1 MTRLLKGGP
10 ASGKTKEALEAAK
23 EVLKSRKRVY
33 WVGLPHQRPYVLR
46 RLAKSCGAVL
56 GLEYLSWQQLY
67 YRLVAE
73 AGCLKPLVF
82 DLERI
87 ALVAQ
92 AMREVGLSLSPGLV
106 TLYARALAEH
116 KRYGLT
122 PKEEPLLS
130 LHRAYERLKGDRM
143 DYDDFRL
150 KAHEVELKSPPAL
163 FIVDGFRRH
172 NPLDLAFA
180 LNLGEKTEVL
190 VTGMEFP
197 EGTGGVETLSGPKVG
212 CTVHWHASPMEELRW
227 TLRALKKD
235 LAEGVSPFDLLV
247 VAPEGLIPG
256 LLALGEEAGVPLS
269 DGRPGQLLTPPLQ
282 ALLSEHPTGLDLI
295 ALTPLLPGL
304 GDLGRRM
311 VALGVAGL
319 GAMRKLDPGAVEPY
333 LALRRALRE
342 GRVKEVLDRLPK
354 EALPHKDRV
363 LLAYNLA
370 WAIDPKDPL
379 PWWEAL
385 LREEKLPPPPIQG
398 VVVLPPSRATGV
410 RAKKA
415 YLLHFFPEAYG
426 ALEREDPLIPE
437 ERRAPLSLPP
447 KALPKRLSGDGASFL
462 EELLYRGDEAT
473 YVSYPKADEKG
484 PTFPPALL
492 GRLDPKPAPPLP
504 AASLEELQGVEA
516 WQPRLRLGVEEL
528 RKVSLESA
536 QDLLRCPGRFALK
549 RLFHQKGDGPWEAL
563 LEYAQRDE
571 KGLVLSEEAL
581 ERAGREHPEWWGF
594 LEEQRERLLATRFR
608 AVCCVKG
615 DPPLYAVAGGV
626 NPKAKEVYVL
636 VGEKEEEGNRISES
650 FFVRHESSFVKH
662 RYKYRIWPFGASPT
676 PGGPR
681 LVSKEI
687 ERARRRLRQF
697 LEEGFP
703 FRVGSECSTCPVA
716 QYCPLG

>member
-10 ASGKTKEALEAAK
+10 ASGKTE
-23 EVLKSRKRVY
+23 EVLKAAQEALKGRKRVY

-46 RLAKSCGAVL
+46 RLAQRSGAAL

-67 YRLVAE
+67 YWLVAE
-73 AGCLKPLVF
+73 AGRLKPLVF
-82 DLERI
+82 GLERL

-92 AMREVGLSLSPGLV
+92 AMREVGLSLSPGLAA
-106 TLYARALAEH
+106 LYARALAEH

-122 PKEEPLLS
+122 PEEEPLLS
-130 LHRAYERLKGDRM
+130 LHRAYEGLKGDRM

-150 KAHEVELKSPPAL
+150 EARGIELKGPPAF

-180 LNLGEKTEVL
+180 LDLGKRTEVL

-197 EGTGGVETLSGPKVG
+197 EGAGGVETLPGPRAR
-212 CTVHWHASPMEELRW
+212 CTVHWHANPMEELRW
-227 TLRALKKD
+227 TLRALKQD
-235 LAEGVSPFDLLV
+235 LAKGVSPFDLLV

-256 LLALGEEAGVPLS
+256 LLALGEEAGVPLA
-269 DGRPGQLLTPPLQ
+269 DGRPGRLLTPLLQ

-304 GDLGRRM
+304 GDLGRKM
-311 VALGVAGL
+311 VAWGVAGL
-319 GAMRKLDPGAVEPY
+319 GAMRKLDPEAVEPY

-342 GRVKEVLDRLPK
+342 GRVKEVLDRLPAG
-354 EALPHKDRV
+354 ALPHKDRV

-385 LREEKLPPPPIQG
+385 LREENLPPPPIQG
-398 VVVLPPSRATGV
+398 VAVLPPSQATGV
-410 RAKKA
+410 RARRA
-415 YLLHFFPEAYG
+415 YLLRFFPEAYG
-426 ALEREDPLIPE
+426 ALEREDPLVPE
-437 ERRAPLSLPP
+437 ERRAPLSLSP
-447 KALPKRLSGDGASFL
+447 KAPPKRLSGDGAAFL

-492 GRLDPKPAPPLP
+492 KRQDPKPAPPLP
-504 AASLEELQGVEA
+504 AASLDELQGVEA

-549 RLFHQKGDGPWEAL
+549 RLFPQKGDGPWEAL
-563 LEYAQRDE
+563 LDYAQRGE
-571 KGLVLSEEAL
+571 KGFVLSEEAL
-581 ERAGREHPEWWGF
+581 ERAGREHPEWRGF
-594 LEEQRERLLATRFR
+594 LEAQRERLLATRFR
-608 AVCCVKG
+608 VVRRVER
-615 DPPLYAVAGGV
+615 DLPLYAVAGGV
-626 NPKAKEVYVL
+626 NLEAKEVYVL
-636 VGEKEEEGNRISES
+636 VQEKGEERNRFSES
-650 FFVRHESSFVKH
+650 FFAEQG
-662 RYKYRIWPFGASPT
+662 YGYRIWPFGASPISEK
-676 PGGPR
+676 PR
-681 LVSKEI
+681 PVSKEI
-687 ERARRRLRQF
+687 ERAGGRLRRF

-703 FRVGSECSTCPVA
+703 FRVGLACSTCPVA